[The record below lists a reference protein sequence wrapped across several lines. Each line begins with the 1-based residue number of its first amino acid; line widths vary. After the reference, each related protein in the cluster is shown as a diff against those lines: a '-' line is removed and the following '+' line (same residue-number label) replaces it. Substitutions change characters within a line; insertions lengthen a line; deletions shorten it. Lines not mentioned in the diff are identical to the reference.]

1 MSLSSLFHAIRI
13 SAMTVVVSGLV
24 GGSAMGQPRPDER
37 PLVLGVAAL
46 DVYGHG
52 ETIDVLFV
60 NSDGQAKTLHH
71 KRSAT
76 GGRTWGPVNDI
87 DVGDTPIGVASRG
100 NGPQIVA
107 HENRIAVY
115 WSTEGVDRFG
125 SGPMVTMYSVDGGRT
140 WLSGPN
146 PAEDGTRRGQNFAD
160 MAADPDGTFYVAW
173 IGSHDGPAGRA
184 LGVAR
189 STDFGVTWEFSQLA
203 DPSACACCWNR
214 IDAPAP
220 GVARVLYRD
229 HGIRNMAQA
238 ATADSGRSWLLG
250 GTVGNFGWDF
260 DGCPHVGGGIATG
273 GDGDAEHLHALV
285 WTGHQSQHGLYWVS
299 SVDQG
304 TSWST
309 PLRFGGDF
317 ARHGDIGTNGQ
328 TVVATWD
335 ESRAIWVSVSQD
347 AGLTWSTDKQLSAEE
362 MVATHPIVVR
372 TDAEFIVFWTARNAE
387 GLVDWH
393 SHRLETTTLPPTADG
408 QLP

>member
-1 MSLSSLFHAIRI
+1 MFRFCRRAVRNIGIAI
-13 SAMTVVVSGLV
+13 VVSTVLSGLSV
-24 GGSAMGQPRPDER
+24 GQPRGHER
-37 PLVLGVAAL
+37 PPVLGVVAF

-60 NSDGQAKTLHH
+60 NSDEHAKTLHH
-71 KRSAT
+71 KRSST

-107 HENRIAVY
+107 HENRIAVH
-115 WSTEGVDRFG
+115 WSTDGVDRFG
-125 SGPMVTMYSVDGGRT
+125 SGPMVTVHSEDGGRT
-140 WLSGPN
+140 WRRGPN

-189 STDFGVTWEFSQLA
+189 SIDFGVTWEFSQLA
-203 DPSACACCWNR
+203 DPSSCACCWNR

-229 HGIRNMAQA
+229 HGVRDMVL
-238 ATADSGRSWLLG
+238 ATTVDSGRSWVLG
-250 GTVGNFGWDF
+250 GTVGDFGWEF

-273 GDGDAEHLHALV
+273 GSDGAEYLHALV
-285 WTGHQSQHGLYWVS
+285 WTGHQSKHGLYWLS
-299 SVDQG
+299 SADQG
-304 TSWST
+304 TSWTT

-317 ARHGDIGTNGQ
+317 ARHGDIGASGQ
-328 TVVATWD
+328 TVVAAWD
-335 ESRAIWVSVSQD
+335 ESRAIWVSVSED
-347 AGLTWSTDKQLSAEE
+347 AGLTWSAAKQLSAEE
-362 MVATHPIVVR
+362 MVASHPIVVR
-372 TDAEFIVFWTARNAE
+372 TDAEFTVFWTARNAD
-387 GLVDWH
+387 GVVDWR
-393 SHRLETTTLPPTADG
+393 SQRLEPTTPPPTTGG